1 MNEKVLLRGGVL
13 VSLEPLRLE
22 QKDLLVVD
30 GHIVRREERIPA
42 TRDVRVID
50 CRRRFVL
57 PGFVNTHARLH
68 APIRNLVATLSGP
81 TDLLEYR
88 EIESAFTRETLITS
102 LFAGALEALR
112 YGTTCVFDRSA
123 SPACPEGSLDLVRDA
138 ILTVGPRV
146 VLGYDEGDDPSVAK
160 TAREENRRFALDNR
174 SDRVRGVM
182 GLSNLTTLDAED
194 IASFLDDARRFGLS
208 LTVDV
213 SEEEE
218 RLVQERF
225 GKSAIDFLAEHGL
238 LGGGTVIVHG
248 ARRSE
253 AELTVVRK
261 KGAWL
266 AYCPTSSARHGFPS
280 LPFEILGERV
290 VLGSDSSASN
300 MFGEARAAWLAARA
314 RHAAAR
320 PEDIIEMIVSGHQ
333 LASER
338 LGIELGSTR
347 RDAVA
352 DLIIMDYY
360 PRASLHDDNLAS
372 HILFGMNES
381 DIREVLVDGDVVY
394 RNGHYPNVDIQ
405 RLAPL
410 IREGSDELA
419 RVLAEGS
426 AIASEA

>member
-30 GHIVRREERIPA
+30 GHIVRREERIPT

-68 APIRNLVATLSGP
+68 APLRNLVASLAGP

-112 YGTTCVFDRSA
+112 YGTTCIFNRSA
-123 SPACPEGSLDLVRDA
+123 SPACAEGSLDLVRDA

-146 VLGYDEGDDPSVAK
+146 VLGYDEGDDPAICGM
-160 TAREENRRFALDNR
+160 AREENRTFSRDNR
-174 SDRVRGVM
+174 SDRARGVM
-182 GLSNLTTLDAED
+182 GLASLAALDPEDLAAFAE
-194 IASFLDDARRFGLS
+194 DARRFGLA

-213 SEEEE
+213 SEEEDE
-218 RLVQERF
+218 LIRERF
-225 GKSAIDFLAEHGL
+225 GKSAIEVLGEHGL
-238 LGGGTVIVHG
+238 LNGGTVLVHG

-253 AELTVVRK
+253 AELAIIRE

-280 LPFEILGERV
+280 LPFEVLGERV

-372 HILFGMNES
+372 HILFGMNET

-419 RVLAEGS
+419 RVLSEES
-426 AIASEA
+426 AVAGET

>member
-1 MNEKVLLRGGVL
+1 MNEKVLLRGGIL

-30 GHIVRREERIPA
+30 GHIVRREERIPT
-42 TRDVRVID
+42 TRDVRVVD

-68 APIRNLVATLSGP
+68 APLRNLVASLSGP

-102 LFAGALEALR
+102 VFAGALEALR

-146 VLGYDEGDDPSVAK
+146 ILAYDEGDDPSVAEL
-160 TAREENRRFALDNR
+160 ARGENRAFARDNR
-174 SDRVRGVM
+174 SDRARGVM
-182 GLSNLTTLDAED
+182 GLANLTALDPD
-194 IASFLDDARRFGLS
+194 DLASFADDARRHGLS
-208 LTVDV
+208 LTLDV
-213 SEEEE
+213 SEDED
-218 RLVQERF
+218 RLVRERF
-225 GKSAIDFLAEHGL
+225 GMSAIAFLAENGL
-238 LGGGTVIVHG
+238 LDGNTVLVHG
-248 ARRSE
+248 VRRTE
-253 AELTVVRK
+253 EELTLVRE

-300 MFGEARAAWLAARA
+300 MFAEARAAWLAARA

-372 HILFGMNES
+372 HILFGMNET

-405 RLAPL
+405 KLAPL

-419 RVLAEGS
+419 RVLAG
-426 AIASEA
+426 EAVVAGET